1 MNYDTFVERVRQ
13 KTGLDRDHAEVAIQS
28 VLSALGER
36 LSEKEARDLASELPR
51 ELKPTLENVPGHGR
65 RYRADD
71 FVRLVGDRE
80 RVAEPAAR
88 LHTQAVLSTM
98 SEAVS
103 RGELADILA
112 EMWADPEFDE
122 LWAEPEAASTGPP
135 ATASSEAQVS
145 YEEFLSRVQQRTG
158 LDRAATETLTQATLA
173 TLAERITRGEAD
185 DLAAQLP
192 IELRPWLEHI
202 GSEAERFSAR
212 EFIRRVEHRVPRLDR
227 QNAEDAVAAVLVTVR
242 EVVSGKELHDLTSQ
256 LPADMRALFSRVGV
270 GGTRG

>member
-88 LHTQAVLSTM
+88 LHTRAVLSTM

-122 LWAEPEAASTGPP
+122 LWAEPEAASTPP

-158 LDRAATETLTQATLA
+158 LDREATETLTQATLA
-173 TLAERITRGEAD
+173 TLADRITRGEAG

-192 IELRPWLEHI
+192 IELRPWLEHT
-202 GSEAERFSAR
+202 GAEAERFSAR
-212 EFIRRVEHRVPRLDR
+212 EFIRRVEHRVPGLDT
-227 QNAEDAVAAVLVTVR
+227 QNAEDAVAAVLVTLR
-242 EVVSGKELHDLTSQ
+242 EVVSEKELADLTSQ
-256 LPADMRALFSRVGV
+256 LPADMRALFYRPSAGR
-270 GGTRG
+270 TRG

>member
-1 MNYDTFVERVRQ
+1 MLHEELTNAAEPTHQRSRAPSSTPLLRICRRNFRPREMNYDTFVERVRQ

-88 LHTQAVLSTM
+88 LHTRAVLSTM

-145 YEEFLSRVQQRTG
+145 
-158 LDRAATETLTQATLA
+158 
-173 TLAERITRGEAD
+173 
-185 DLAAQLP
+185 
-192 IELRPWLEHI
+192 
-202 GSEAERFSAR
+202 
-212 EFIRRVEHRVPRLDR
+212 
-227 QNAEDAVAAVLVTVR
+227 
-242 EVVSGKELHDLTSQ
+242 
-256 LPADMRALFSRVGV
+256 
-270 GGTRG
+270 